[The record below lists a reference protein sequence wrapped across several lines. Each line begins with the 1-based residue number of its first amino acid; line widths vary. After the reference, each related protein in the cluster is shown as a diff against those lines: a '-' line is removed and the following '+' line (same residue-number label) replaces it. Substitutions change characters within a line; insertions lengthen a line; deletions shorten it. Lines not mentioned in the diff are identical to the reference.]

1 MTGDETT
8 RFELAQPH
16 ASRVSA
22 TKTMARLIVITDP
35 DTALGFRLAGVE
47 VAEVSAKEEA
57 AERLLM
63 LLRTKEPG
71 IVIYN
76 DEYRTGLPEKS
87 QIELEESVSPV
98 FYAIPVAQA
107 TGGGEPRE
115 HYLARLLRR
124 AIGYQLKLK
133 R

>member
-1 MTGDETT
+1 MT
-8 RFELAQPH
+8 
-16 ASRVSA
+16 
-22 TKTMARLIVITDP
+22 RLIVITDP
-35 DTALGFRLAGVE
+35 DTALGLRLTGVE
-47 VAEVSAKEEA
+47 ATEANTKEEA
-57 AERLLM
+57 AERLLT

-76 DEYRTGLPEKS
+76 DEYRTELPERC

-98 FYAIPVAQA
+98 FYAMPISQA
-107 TGGGEPRE
+107 RGGGEPRE

>member
-1 MTGDETT
+1 
-8 RFELAQPH
+8 
-16 ASRVSA
+16 
-22 TKTMARLIVITDP
+22 MAALIVITDR

-57 AERLLM
+57 AARLM
-63 LLRTKEPG
+63 TLLRAKDPG

-98 FYAIPVAQA
+98 FYAVPVAQA
-107 TGGGEPRE
+107 SGKGEPRE
-115 HYLARLLRR
+115 RYLARLLRR

>member
-1 MTGDETT
+1 
-8 RFELAQPH
+8 
-16 ASRVSA
+16 
-22 TKTMARLIVITDP
+22 MARLIVITDL

-47 VAEVSAKEEA
+47 VVEVSAKEEA
-57 AERLLM
+57 AERLLT

-107 TGGGEPRE
+107 KGGGEPRE

-124 AIGYQLKLK
+124 AIGYQLKI
-133 R
+133 RR

>member
-1 MTGDETT
+1 MAD
-8 RFELAQPH
+8 P
-16 ASRVSA
+16 
-22 TKTMARLIVITDP
+22 MARLIVITDP

-47 VAEVSAKEEA
+47 ATEVSAKEEA
-57 AERLLM
+57 AERLLTC
-63 LLRTKEPG
+63 LRGKEPC

-76 DEYRTGLPEKS
+76 DEYRTGLSEKS
-87 QIELEESVSPV
+87 QVELEESVSPV
-98 FYAIPVAQA
+98 FYAIPISQA
-107 TGGGEPRE
+107 RSGGESRE